1 MADSAPI
8 FSPDFRPH
16 PLPYA
21 DLHCDFLSYSADFG
35 RANPPENRGGN
46 GGNGG
51 KVEKNGTAAPPTL
64 AAQFDLF
71 RRGGCKLQCF
81 ALFCKGEADSD
92 RREIENQLALFRA
105 VRPAFEEITG
115 GKAVLTVEGGAAS
128 RGDLPALK
136 NLFDSV
142 VKIFSPVWNTK
153 NSLSAPNGAAGGL
166 TAKGKAA
173 MAYALERGAIPDISH
188 ASDGAARDIFA
199 LAGERKAAVCA
210 THSLVRALCPH
221 KRNLTDT
228 QIKKIADSG
237 GVVGVCF
244 VREFA
249 GNCGL
254 TQHVRYLTE
263 KGGENCVA
271 IGGDFYGT
279 ENPYPESPAA
289 MPDFF
294 RSLERLFTPR
304 QIEKFAY
311 FNAARLLS

>member
-1 MADSAPI
+1 MPICIAI
-8 FSPDFRPH
+8 FSRI
-16 PLPYA
+16 LPN
-21 DLHCDFLSYSADFG
+21 SAE
-35 RANPPENRGGN
+35 RIPR
-46 GGNGG
+46 
-51 KVEKNGTAAPPTL
+51 KTAAEMAEMAEMAKYPKPPRRRRL
-64 AAQFDLF
+64 RRRFDLF

-92 RREIENQLALFRA
+92 RRKIENQLALFRA

-128 RGDLPALK
+128 RGDLSALK
-136 NLFDSV
+136 NLFDSG

-199 LAGERKAAVCA
+199 LADERKAAVCA

-249 GNCGL
+249 GNCDL
-254 TQHVRYLTE
+254 MQHVRYLTE

-294 RSLERLFTPR
+294 PLAGTPVHAPSDRKIRLFQRRPPA
-304 QIEKFAY
+304 IL
-311 FNAARLLS
+311 NLSQALSVR